1 VHETS
6 HRAARVAVLTFV
18 LRLPLGLWLAP
29 LGVAGEL
36 SESPDDPSAFAT
48 VIDARDYDERF
59 ATVEEVLEQT
69 PGVRIR
75 RFGGLGSYSTA
86 SIRGSKSEQVLVLLD
101 GVRLN
106 SAERGAVDLSTIPL
120 RQVERIEVTR
130 GGGAARFGTG
140 AEGGV
145 ISITTRSP
153 SGARPS
159 ADASLTAGTHGTLAG
174 DLAISGGGERAQ
186 ALATYSRLR
195 SDNEYRFELE
205 PPEPRKPSG
214 RPGAGSDA
222 PIDTLE
228 FERLNA
234 DFVEDAGMLRGTVV
248 TGPRSRIDTTVDL
261 YQKDGGQ
268 PGSTLEKGLAEATD
282 ESISCPGADESFRRY
297 VARLGWSHERAL
309 GGAFELSGALRADS
323 NELNDPD
330 GACLLVEPLVTG
342 GRDWAR
348 SRESES
354 SFEARWVA
362 TPREFGPLSLGGR
375 TASSLRYASVDASDA
390 EIHRR
395 TTVLLSAQPE
405 LAFFDGALRL
415 FPALGFE
422 RADTSEGLA
431 RAAVDQAPQLVAPR
445 DENAWLPSVGAIWQL
460 APGFRFKANWKRV
473 ARRPNFTELFHPDW
487 TYIRGNPD
495 LQSERGWSGDAGFEL
510 ESAGAGP
517 LSELRLSADVFQRE
531 IYEGIEWVY
540 GANNVY
546 MPINT
551 GPSRALGYEIGFGAR
566 LFERLQLGGSYTW
579 TDARFL
585 GGGDGNAAFT
595 SDVELVF
602 PHVPEHAYALN
613 AALDLGPVQPWAE
626 VRYESEVAYSIGR
639 QTLAPSAFQID
650 AGVILRPRLVPGLGF
665 FPAGVTLSVEASNLG
680 DEQRTDSLGQPL
692 PNQTLWFVRV
702 RGATP

>member
-1 VHETS
+1 MQERS
-6 HRAARVAVLTFV
+6 HRAARVAVRALIFA
-18 LRLPLGLWLAP
+18 GLANV
-29 LGVAGEL
+29 GMAGEL
-36 SESPDDPSAFAT
+36 WESADDPSAFAT
-48 VIDARDYDERF
+48 VIDARAYDERF

-106 SAERGAVDLSTIPL
+106 SAERGAVDLSSIPL

-145 ISITTRSP
+145 ISITTRKP
-153 SGARPS
+153 TGARPS
-159 ADASLTAGTHGTLAG
+159 ADASLTAGTHETLGG
-174 DLAISGGGERAQ
+174 DLALSGGGERAQ

-195 SDNEYRFELE
+195 SDNDYRFELE
-205 PPEPRKPSG
+205 PPERGDGPV
-214 RPGAGSDA
+214 RPGSGGDA
-222 PIDTLE
+222 VTEAQE
-228 FERLNA
+228 FARRNA
-234 DFVEDAGMLRGTVV
+234 RFVEDAGMFRGTLV
-248 TGPRSRIDTTVDL
+248 TGPRSRIDTTLDL

-268 PGSTLEKGLAEATD
+268 PGSTFDKALADASD
-282 ESISCPGADESFRRY
+282 ESISCSSADETYRRY
-297 VARLGWSHERAL
+297 VGRLGWSHDRAA
-309 GGAFELSGALRADS
+309 GGVLELSGALRADT
-323 NELNDPD
+323 NELDDPD
-330 GACLLVEPLVTG
+330 GACLLVPTLVTG

-354 SFEARWVA
+354 SVEARWVA
-362 TPREFGPLSLGGR
+362 TPIELGSFSLAGR
-375 TASSLRYASVDASDA
+375 AASSLRYTSVDASDA

-405 LAFFDGALRL
+405 LSFLDGALRL

-422 RADTSEGLA
+422 RATTSDGLA
-431 RAAVDQAPQLVAPR
+431 RGAASQPLVAVSPR

-460 APGFRFKANWKRV
+460 APGFRLKANWKRV
-473 ARRPNFTELFHPDW
+473 ARRPNFSELFHPDW
-487 TYIRGNPD
+487 TYIRGNPA
-495 LQSERGWSGDAGFEL
+495 LLSERGWSADAGFEL
-510 ESAGAGP
+510 ASAGAGP
-517 LSELRLSADVFQRE
+517 IRELRFSADVFQRE
-531 IYEGIEWVY
+531 IYEGIEWVLNT
-540 GANNVY
+540 NNAY
-546 MPINT
+546 MPVNT

-566 LFERLQLGGSYTW
+566 LFERLQLGGSYTY
-579 TDARFL
+579 TDARYL
-585 GGGDGNAAFT
+585 GDGDSNAAFE
-595 SDVELVF
+595 SEVELLF
-602 PHVPEHAYALN
+602 PHVPEHAWALN
-613 AALDLGPVQPWAE
+613 AALDLGPVQPWTE
-626 VRYESEVAYSIGR
+626 LRYESEFAYSIGR
-639 QTLAPSAFQID
+639 QTLADASFQID